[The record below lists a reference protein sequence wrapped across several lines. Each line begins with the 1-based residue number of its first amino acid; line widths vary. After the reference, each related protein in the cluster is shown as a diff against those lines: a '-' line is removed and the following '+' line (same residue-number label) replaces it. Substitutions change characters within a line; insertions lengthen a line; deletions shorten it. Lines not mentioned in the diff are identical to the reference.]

1 MPLLLTSLGFRG
13 GHSQSLEQSPRKH
26 PGHLPPEI
34 QSTPFLGQCKTLI
47 PKGLALRTHSWFEE
61 GVQVLQMC
69 FHCPIGSLRGNFA
82 KTLLK
87 A

>member
-34 QSTPFLGQCKTLI
+34 QSTPFLGECKTLI
-47 PKGLALRTHSWFEE
+47 PKAWPSELTVGLKKGYRFCRRVSTAQLEVLGEILQKHS
-61 GVQVLQMC
+61 
-69 FHCPIGSLRGNFA
+69 
-82 KTLLK
+82 
-87 A
+87 